1 MSSTSADVARPRR
14 GRLYIIIG
22 AVLAVLAF
30 AAAAGLA
37 SLSLLPGTTT
47 GTRIVVAKNDIG
59 ARTKIQASDLQ
70 LSTVNPAPKQAFTS
84 ISQVAGKGARVDI
97 PAGDPVSANLIAP
110 AGDLLSTSDVAFLPI
125 PSGYVAL
132 TVPTGELVGVG
143 GYPQVGDRIT
153 MLATV
158 NTSIFGSG
166 LQVPVVRTVF
176 SNLYILRVGPVTA
189 QTAAGVS
196 SSLTL
201 LVTGCDAEYLFWLL
215 NNAALKYTLESFRDY
230 AATPSQP
237 DPTCPNLSSAS
248 GAGPREVD
256 KPWHSTTGIPVSTSA
271 IHIAAAAAIG
281 VGWVVFG
288 ILGSGRAE
296 AGG

>member
-1 MSSTSADVARPRR
+1 MSSTSPEVARPRR

-37 SLSLLPGTTT
+37 SLSLLPGSTT
-47 GTRIVVAKNDIG
+47 GTRIVVAKNDIL

-84 ISQVAGKGARVDI
+84 ISEVVGKGARVDI

-125 PSGYVAL
+125 PSGYVAV
-132 TVPTGELVGVG
+132 TVPTGELEGVG

-153 MLATV
+153 MLATINPSV
-158 NTSIFGSG
+158 FGASPPI
-166 LQVPVVRTVF
+166 PVVRTVF
-176 SNLYILRVGPVTA
+176 SNLDILRVGPATA
-189 QTAAGVS
+189 QSATGVS

-201 LVTGCDAEYLFWLL
+201 LTTGCDAEYLFWLL
-215 NNAALKYTLESFRDY
+215 NNATLKYTLESFRDY
-230 AATPSQP
+230 AATPTQP
-237 DPTCPNLSSAS
+237 DPTCPNLSSA
-248 GAGPREVD
+248 GGVGPKEVD
-256 KPWHSTTGIPVSTSA
+256 KRWHFTTG
-271 IHIAAAAAIG
+271 
-281 VGWVVFG
+281 
-288 ILGSGRAE
+288 
-296 AGG
+296 

>member
-47 GTRIVVAKNDIG
+47 GTRIVVAKNDIL

-70 LSTVNPAPKQAFTS
+70 LSVVNPPPKEAFTS
-84 ISQVAGKGARVDI
+84 ISQVVGKGARVDI

-110 AGDLLSTSDVAFLPI
+110 GGDLLSTSDVAYLPI
-125 PSGYVAL
+125 PSGYVAV
-132 TVPTGELVGVG
+132 TVPTGEQVGVG

-153 MLATV
+153 MLATI

-166 LQVPVVRTVF
+166 ASAPVVRTVF
-176 SNLYILRVGPVTA
+176 RDLDIIRVGPASA
-189 QTAAGVS
+189 QSQGGQVA

-201 LVTGCDAEYLFWLL
+201 LMTGCDAEYLFWLL
-215 NNAALKYTLESFRDY
+215 NNATTKYALESFTDY
-230 AATPSQP
+230 AATPTQP
-237 DPTCPNLSSAS
+237 DPSCPKLSSA
-248 GAGPREVD
+248 G
-256 KPWHSTTGIPVSTSA
+256 
-271 IHIAAAAAIG
+271 G
-281 VGWVVFG
+281 VGPKEV
-288 ILGSGRAE
+288 
-296 AGG
+296 

>member
-1 MSSTSADVARPRR
+1 MSSTSAEVARPRR

-47 GTRIVVAKNDIG
+47 GTRIVVAKNDIV

-84 ISQVAGKGARVDI
+84 ISEVVGKGARVDI

-132 TVPTGELVGVG
+132 TVPTGELLGVG

-158 NTSIFGSG
+158 NTSIFGTG

-176 SNLYILRVGPVTA
+176 SNLYILRIGPVTA
-189 QTAAGVS
+189 QNTAGVS

-215 NNAALKYTLESFRDY
+215 NNATLKYTLESFRDY

-237 DPTCPNLSSAS
+237 DPTCPNLSSA
-248 GAGPREVD
+248 GGVGPREVD
-256 KPWHSTTGIPVSTSA
+256 KRWHFTTG
-271 IHIAAAAAIG
+271 
-281 VGWVVFG
+281 
-288 ILGSGRAE
+288 
-296 AGG
+296 

>member
-37 SLSLLPGTTT
+37 SLSLLPGSSS
-47 GTRIVVAKNDIG
+47 GTRIVVAKNDIL

-84 ISQVAGKGARVDI
+84 ISQVVGKGARVDI

-132 TVPTGELVGVG
+132 TVPTGELEGVG
-143 GYPQVGDRIT
+143 GYPQVGDVT
-153 MLATV
+153 PLLTTLTSYFLA
-158 NTSIFGSG
+158 
-166 LQVPVVRTVF
+166 R
-176 SNLYILRVGPVTA
+176 
-189 QTAAGVS
+189 
-196 SSLTL
+196 
-201 LVTGCDAEYLFWLL
+201 
-215 NNAALKYTLESFRDY
+215 
-230 AATPSQP
+230 
-237 DPTCPNLSSAS
+237 
-248 GAGPREVD
+248 
-256 KPWHSTTGIPVSTSA
+256 
-271 IHIAAAAAIG
+271 
-281 VGWVVFG
+281 
-288 ILGSGRAE
+288 
-296 AGG
+296 

>member
-37 SLSLLPGTTT
+37 SLSLLPGSTS
-47 GTRIVVAKNDIG
+47 GTRIVVAKNDIA

-70 LSTVNPAPKQAFTS
+70 LSVVNPPPKEAFTS
-84 ISQVAGKGARVDI
+84 ISQVVGKGARVDI

-110 AGDLLSTSDVAFLPI
+110 GGDLLSSSDVAYLPI

-153 MLATV
+153 MLATI
-158 NTSIFGSG
+158 NTSVFGASPP
-166 LQVPVVRTVF
+166 VPVVRTVF
-176 SNLYILRVGPVTA
+176 TNLDIIRVGPVA
-189 QTAAGVS
+189 APIGAGVS
-196 SSLTL
+196 SSLPL
-201 LVTGCDAEYLFWLL
+201 LMTGCDAEYLFWLL
-215 NNAALKYTLESFRDY
+215 NNATLKYALESFTDY

-237 DPTCPNLSSAS
+237 DPACPSVSSA
-248 GAGPREVD
+248 GGVGPKEVD
-256 KPWHSTTGIPVSTSA
+256 KRWHFTTG
-271 IHIAAAAAIG
+271 
-281 VGWVVFG
+281 
-288 ILGSGRAE
+288 
-296 AGG
+296 

>member
-47 GTRIVVAKNDIG
+47 GTRIVVARNDIS

-70 LSTVNPAPKQAFTS
+70 LSTVNPAPKEAFTK
-84 ISQVAGKGARVDI
+84 ISDVVGKGARVDI

-125 PSGYVAL
+125 PSGYVAF
-132 TVPTGELVGVG
+132 TVPTGELEGVA

-153 MLATV
+153 MLATI
-158 NTSIFGSG
+158 NTSVFGASAPI
-166 LQVPVVRTVF
+166 PVVRTVF
-176 SNLYILRVGPVTA
+176 SNLDILRVGPVTA
-189 QTAAGVS
+189 QSTTGVS

-201 LVTGCDAEYLFWLL
+201 LTTGCDAEYLFWLL
-215 NNAALKYTLESFRDY
+215 NNATLKYTLESFRDY

-237 DPTCPNLSSAS
+237 DPTCPTLSSA
-248 GAGPREVD
+248 GGVGPKEVD
-256 KPWHSTTGIPVSTSA
+256 KRWHFTTG
-271 IHIAAAAAIG
+271 
-281 VGWVVFG
+281 
-288 ILGSGRAE
+288 
-296 AGG
+296 

>member
-47 GTRIVVAKNDIG
+47 GTRIVVARNDIS

-70 LSTVNPAPKQAFTS
+70 LSTVNPAPKEAFTK
-84 ISQVAGKGARVDI
+84 ISDVVGKGARVDI
-97 PAGDPVSANLIAP
+97 PAGDPVSANLIAA

-125 PSGYVAL
+125 PSGYVAV
-132 TVPTGELVGVG
+132 TVPTGELEGVG

-153 MLATV
+153 MLATI
-158 NTSIFGSG
+158 NTSVFGASPPI
-166 LQVPVVRTVF
+166 PVVRTVF
-176 SNLYILRVGPVTA
+176 SNLDILRVGPVSA
-189 QTAAGVS
+189 QSAAGVS

-201 LVTGCDAEYLFWLL
+201 LTTGCDAEYLFWLL
-215 NNAALKYTLESFRDY
+215 NNATLKYTLESFRDY
-230 AATPSQP
+230 AATPTQP
-237 DPTCPNLSSAS
+237 DPTCPNLSSA
-248 GAGPREVD
+248 GGVGPKEVD
-256 KPWHSTTGIPVSTSA
+256 KRWHFTTG
-271 IHIAAAAAIG
+271 
-281 VGWVVFG
+281 
-288 ILGSGRAE
+288 
-296 AGG
+296 